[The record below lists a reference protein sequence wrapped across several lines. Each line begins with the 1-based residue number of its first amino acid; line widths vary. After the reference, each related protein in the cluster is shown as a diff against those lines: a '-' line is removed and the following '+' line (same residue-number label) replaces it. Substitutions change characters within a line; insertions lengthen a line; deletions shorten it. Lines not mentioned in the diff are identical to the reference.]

1 MIQRVSELTAK
12 IQITWMSQLNMIWK
26 CFRMFR
32 AKRFQKQIMKTYI
45 IVLENVK
52 TIMLTITFLP
62 HQK

>member
-45 IVLENVK
+45 IVL
-52 TIMLTITFLP
+52 
-62 HQK
+62 